1 MRTKCHRSLT
11 SLGGIAPKFKT
22 AVGKIAG
29 GGPGVQSSLPAVV
42 SFAHTVPGTYGL
54 ASIDIVDRGVGVSAT
69 STRGSGVLSMM
80 MSGAMVDLNIE
91 NVNGGG
97 RSQYT
102 GVKLWRGDSG
112 VAGGVHGALYSPPLM
127 RCANPSGE
135 SSLTLAA
142 WSV

>member
-1 MRTKCHRSLT
+1 MSTKCPRSLT
-11 SLGGIAPKFKT
+11 SLGGIASKFKT
-22 AVGKIAG
+22 AVGKIAD

-80 MSGAMVDLNIE
+80 MSGANIE
-91 NVNGGG
+91 IVNGGG

-102 GVKLWRGDSG
+102 GV
-112 VAGGVHGALYSPPLM
+112 
-127 RCANPSGE
+127 
-135 SSLTLAA
+135 
-142 WSV
+142 